1 MEVCRICLE
10 NEDREKMISPCKC
23 SGSQKFVH
31 SKCLSRWQEAKLKNV
46 LKYPELYQLSDIR
59 TCNVCKTE
67 YTKLPEMTNSTL
79 SSLSYPLF
87 SLFNRYYY
95 SIIALLLSFGIF
107 SGVLLIPFVINV
119 LIVVLLIYLVSY
131 FTGIRP
137 KILITGTGFNLAFI
151 RIGPAV
157 NGLKPGIMIQASDKI
172 EAGIFAGSTI
182 LITAYSP
189 TEGAV
194 GYIVN
199 KPLSKLNVDDQRRLF
214 VGGPVAPYSRHAI
227 HNCETAN
234 GCSKVAD
241 GIYIGGLVNNL
252 PPDSKC
258 ILCFGYAGW
267 APSQLDGEVRAKY
280 WAITGEAKAE
290 DLFS

>member
-67 YTKLPEMTNSTL
+67 YTKLPAMSHSTL
-79 SSLSYPLF
+79 SSLTYPLF
-87 SLFNRYYY
+87 SIFNRYYY
-95 SIIALLLSFGIF
+95 SIIVLLLSLGIF
-107 SGVLLIPFVINV
+107 SGVLLIPFVINI
-119 LIVVLLIYLVSY
+119 LIVVILGYLVSY
-131 FTGIRP
+131 ITGIRP
-137 KILITGTGFNLAFI
+137 KLLITTGGLNLAFI

-157 NGLKPGIMIQASDKI
+157 DGLRPGILIKASDRI
-172 EAGIFAGSTI
+172 EAGIFAGSVI

-189 TEGAV
+189 DEGAV

-199 KPLSKLNVDDQRRLF
+199 KPLSKFYVDDQRRLF

-227 HNCETAN
+227 HNCETVN
-234 GCSKVAD
+234 GCSKVSE
-241 GIYIGGLVNNL
+241 GIYIGGLVSNL
-252 PPDSKC
+252 PADSKC

-267 APSQLDGEVRAKY
+267 ASGQLDGEVRAKY
-280 WAITGEAKAE
+280 WSVVGEAKAE